1 MSIITNKSKID
12 YLIYFFLFITLIIY
26 QQSILFDFVLDDE
39 AVITKNSFVKD
50 GIKGI
55 PNLLDSFYWQGYWN
69 ENSGLYRPLSLIL
82 FAVIWQITP
91 GSAWLFHLVQIIAY
105 MYATFLLYRFLTT
118 LLKQYTPLLPFII
131 TLLFAIHPYHV
142 EVVANI
148 KSMDEIL
155 AFCFAIA
162 ATHMLLKEEKI
173 SLKALLFFLLAL
185 LSKEGAISFLAIWI
199 LMLFQFKKYSFK
211 QVAYTL
217 WPYLTLGSLWLAWRS
232 YVIAKGPALISY
244 TYHDNALLACEG
256 WLTQKMTV
264 ISMMGTYLLKFLFPL
279 NMAYD
284 YSYPQIPC
292 ASFGDVSFIIS
303 ALSVILLFFFAI
315 KWFYSKPIASFGIL
329 FFFISFALTSNIFIT
344 IGATMADR
352 FMFTP
357 ILGLLLTSAYLL
369 FEKAGMLNKFN
380 PAHRLNLLWAGF
392 TIFFFIL
399 AFIQVKTWK
408 SNETLFTQH
417 VKIVPKSAR
426 VQFNYGTLLMQLGI
440 AGQKDSLPKA
450 IKHLHIAH
458 QLDPKDQGTLINL
471 GSSYYHSANYRT
483 SADIFNKTLKE
494 KYDVDVSLNLA
505 DAYYKLQML
514 DSAAYLYKK
523 ALNQNKWHPNTHN
536 FYGELCFRQQK
547 FEEAE
552 KIFKDGI
559 DKQASNAELWLNYGA
574 ALASQK
580 KYDPAILAFR
590 KAYEIDPKYNQ
601 ALIFLA
607 GCYKSLGNIALT
619 TQYERLYLNSQKN
632 AKP

>member
-1 MSIITNKSKID
+1 MASLNKFKID
-12 YLIYFFLFITLIIY
+12 YFLYFILIVTFILY

-39 AVITKNSFVKD
+39 AVITKNNYVKD

-69 ENSGLYRPLSLIL
+69 ENSGLYRPLSLII
-82 FAVIWQITP
+82 FALIWQIKPESTL
-91 GSAWLFHLVQIIAY
+91 LFHTAHLIIYLLAI
-105 MYATFLLYRFLTT
+105 FILYRFLVS
-118 LLKQYTPLLPFII
+118 LLKAYTPFLPFII

-148 KSMDEIL
+148 KSMDELL
-155 AFCFAIA
+155 AFCFGFA
-162 ATHMLLKEEKI
+162 ASHILLQEGKLN
-173 SLKALLFFLLAL
+173 LKALLFFLLAL
-185 LSKEGAISFLAIWI
+185 LSKEGAIGFLGIWV
-199 LMLFQFKKYSFK
+199 LMLLQFKKYSFK
-211 QVAYTL
+211 QIAYTL
-217 WPYLTLGSLWLAWRS
+217 WPYMALGGLWLAWRG

-256 WLTQKMTV
+256 WLKQKMTT
-264 ISMMGTYLLKFLFPL
+264 ISIVGNYLLKFLYPAT
-279 NMAYD
+279 MAYD

-292 ASFGDVSFIIS
+292 ASFSDVSFISSAIS
-303 ALSVILLFFFAI
+303 IILLFFFAI

-357 ILGLLLTSAYLL
+357 IFGLLLTSAYLL
-369 FEKAGMLNKFN
+369 FEKAEMINKFN
-380 PAHRLNLLWAGF
+380 PVHRLNVLWAGF
-392 TIFFFIL
+392 AIFFFVL
-399 AFIQVKTWK
+399 ASIQLKTWK
-408 SNETLFTQH
+408 NNETLFTQH

-426 VQFNYGTLLMQLGI
+426 VHFNYGTLLMQLGI

-450 IKHLHIAH
+450 IKHLQIAH

-471 GSSYYHSANYRT
+471 GSSYYHSANYRA

-494 KYDVDVSLNLA
+494 KYDMDVSLNLA

-536 FYGELCFRQQK
+536 FYGELFFRQQK

-559 DKQASNAELWLNYGA
+559 DKQAGNAELWLNYGA

-580 KYDPAILAFR
+580 KYNPAILAFR

-607 GCYKSLGNIALT
+607 GCYKSLGDVALT
-619 TQYERLYLNSQKN
+619 KQYERLYLNSQKT